1 MQETVATKSSPSS
14 GRRGRNTTS
23 VSARRR
29 AAEQTATELMIERLR
44 NTTRPT
50 FAKTV
55 EECVKNGKRPV
66 QLSPTLIVFSDKT
79 KEELL
84 ERYKHTN
91 NLF

>member
-1 MQETVATKSSPSS
+1 MEETSTEKKST
-14 GRRGRNTTS
+14 GKRGRNTTS
-23 VSARRR
+23 ASARRR
-29 AAEQTATELMIERLR
+29 AAELSAAEQMIENLR
-44 NTTRPT
+44 NKRPS

-55 EECVKNGKRPV
+55 EDCMKGGKRPV
-66 QLSPTLIVFSDKT
+66 QLSPTLIVFSDKS